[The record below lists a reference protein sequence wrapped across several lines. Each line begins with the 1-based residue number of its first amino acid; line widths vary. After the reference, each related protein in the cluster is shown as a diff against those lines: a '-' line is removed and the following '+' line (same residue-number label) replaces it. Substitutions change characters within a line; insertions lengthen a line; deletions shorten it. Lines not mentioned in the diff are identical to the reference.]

1 MDAKEYES
9 TEFYSYKFK
18 NFSTMIIIPA
28 AIFVLLLFIGSFF
41 VIRQSTVSS
50 VGVVEPTVV
59 IKQKNVNYDEGQV
72 VTKHGQKW
80 VAHVDQDSGISLMP
94 VMKAKN
100 KIKIVTY
107 VTSDKVSTIKK
118 GQSLTFSVP
127 TGDGLTRHLTGK
139 VKEIGV
145 YPVNMNKQN
154 MYEIISTAKVNDEN
168 IKYGMQGNVTIMTGR
183 STYLKYLL
191 DKVRNNK

>member
-1 MDAKEYES
+1 MDAKDYES

-18 NFSTMIIIPA
+18 NFSTMIIVPA
-28 AIFVLLLFIGSFF
+28 ALLVFLMFIGSFF
-41 VIRQSTVSS
+41 AIRQSTVSS
-50 VGVVEPTVV
+50 VGVIEPVTV
-59 IKQKNVNYDEGQV
+59 IKQKAANYDEGQI

-80 VAHVDQDSGISLMP
+80 VAHIDQDDAVNLMP
-94 VMKAKN
+94 MIAAKKKV
-100 KIKIVTY
+100 KIITY
-107 VTSDKVSTIKK
+107 VPSNKVSTIKK

>member
-1 MDAKEYES
+1 MDAKDYES
-9 TEFYSYKFK
+9 TEFYPYKFK
-18 NFSTMIIIPA
+18 NFSTMIIVPA
-28 AIFVLLLFIGSFF
+28 AILVFLVFIGSFF
-41 VIRQSTVSS
+41 ALRQSTVSS
-50 VGVVEPTVV
+50 VGVIEPVTV
-59 IKQKNVNYDEGQV
+59 IKQKAANYDEGQI

-80 VAHVDQDSGISLMP
+80 VAHIDQDDAVNLMP
-94 VMKAKN
+94 MIAAKKN
-100 KIKIVTY
+100 VKIITY
-107 VTSDKVSTIKK
+107 VPSNKVSTIKK

>member
-1 MDAKEYES
+1 MDAKDYES

-18 NFSTMIIIPA
+18 NFSTMIIVPA
-28 AIFVLLLFIGSFF
+28 ALLVFLMFIGSFF
-41 VIRQSTVSS
+41 AIRQSTVSS
-50 VGVVEPTVV
+50 VGVIEPVTV
-59 IKQKNVNYDEGQV
+59 IKQKAANYDEGQI

-80 VAHVDQDSGISLMP
+80 VAHIDQDDAVNLMP
-94 VMKAKN
+94 MIAAKKKV
-100 KIKIVTY
+100 KIITY
-107 VTSDKVSTIKK
+107 VPSNKVSTIKK
-118 GQSLTFSVP
+118 GQKINFSVP

-168 IKYGMQGNVTIMTGR
+168 IKYGMQGNVTIVTGR
-183 STYLKYLL
+183 STYFEYFL
-191 DKVRNNK
+191 DKVLNKR

>member
-41 VIRQSTVSS
+41 AIRQSTVSS

-127 TGDGLTRHLTGK
+127 AGDGLTRHLTGK

>member
-41 VIRQSTVSS
+41 AIRQSTVSS

-183 STYLKYLL
+183 STYLKSLL

>member
-41 VIRQSTVSS
+41 AIRQSTVSS

>member
-1 MDAKEYES
+1 MDAKNYES
-9 TEFYSYKFK
+9 TEFYSYKYR

-28 AIFVLLLFIGSFF
+28 AIFVLLLFVGSFF
-41 VIRQSTVSS
+41 AVRQNTVSS

-59 IKQKNVNYDEGQV
+59 IKRKNVNYDEGQV
-72 VTKHGQKW
+72 VTKYGQKW
-80 VAHVDQDSGISLMP
+80 VAHVDQGGGISLMP
-94 VMKAKN
+94 VMKPKS
-100 KIKIVTY
+100 KVKIVTY
-107 VTSDKVSTIKK
+107 VTSDKISTIKK

-139 VKEIGV
+139 AKEIGV

-154 MYEIISTAKVNDEN
+154 MYEIISTAKVNDEY

>member
-41 VIRQSTVSS
+41 AIRQSTVSS

-107 VTSDKVSTIKK
+107 VTSDKISTIKK

>member
-18 NFSTMIIIPA
+18 NFSTMIISPA

-41 VIRQSTVSS
+41 AIRQSTVSS

>member
-41 VIRQSTVSS
+41 AIRQSTVSS

-72 VTKHGQKW
+72 VTKYGQKW

-191 DKVRNNK
+191 DKGRNNK

>member
-1 MDAKEYES
+1 
-9 TEFYSYKFK
+9 
-18 NFSTMIIIPA
+18 
-28 AIFVLLLFIGSFF
+28 
-41 VIRQSTVSS
+41 
-50 VGVVEPTVV
+50 
-59 IKQKNVNYDEGQV
+59 
-72 VTKHGQKW
+72 
-80 VAHVDQDSGISLMP
+80 MP
-94 VMKAKN
+94 VMKPKSKV
-100 KIKIVTY
+100 KILTY
-107 VTSDKVSTIKK
+107 VTSDKISTIKK

>member
-41 VIRQSTVSS
+41 AIRQSTFSS
-50 VGVVEPTVV
+50 FGVVEPTVV

>member
-1 MDAKEYES
+1 MDAKDYES
-9 TEFYSYKFK
+9 TEFYPYKFK
-18 NFSTMIIIPA
+18 NFSTMIIVPA
-28 AIFVLLLFIGSFF
+28 AILVFLMFIGSFF
-41 VIRQSTVSS
+41 AIRQSTVSS
-50 VGVVEPTVV
+50 IGVVEPTVV
-59 IKQKNVNYDEGQV
+59 IKRKNVNYDEGQV
-72 VTKHGQKW
+72 VTKYGQKW
-80 VAHVDQDSGISLMP
+80 VAHVDQGGGISLMP
-94 VMKAKN
+94 VMKPKS
-100 KIKIVTY
+100 KVKIVTY
-107 VTSDKVSTIKK
+107 VTSDKISTIKK

>member
-1 MDAKEYES
+1 
-9 TEFYSYKFK
+9 
-18 NFSTMIIIPA
+18 
-28 AIFVLLLFIGSFF
+28 
-41 VIRQSTVSS
+41 
-50 VGVVEPTVV
+50 
-59 IKQKNVNYDEGQV
+59 
-72 VTKHGQKW
+72 
-80 VAHVDQDSGISLMP
+80 MP
-94 VMKAKN
+94 VMKPKS
-100 KIKIVTY
+100 KVKIVTY
-107 VTSDKVSTIKK
+107 VTSDKISTIKK

-168 IKYGMQGNVTIMTGR
+168 IKYGMQENVTIMTGR

>member
-1 MDAKEYES
+1 MDAKDYES

-28 AIFVLLLFIGSFF
+28 AILVFLVFIGSFF
-41 VIRQSTVSS
+41 ALRQSTVSS
-50 VGVVEPTVV
+50 VGVIEPVTV
-59 IKQKNVNYDEGQV
+59 IKQKAANYDEGQI

-80 VAHVDQDSGISLMP
+80 VAHIDQDDAVNLMP
-94 VMKAKN
+94 MIAAKKN
-100 KIKIVTY
+100 VKIITY
-107 VTSDKVSTIKK
+107 VPSNKVSTIKK

>member
-41 VIRQSTVSS
+41 AIRQSTVSS

-107 VTSDKVSTIKK
+107 VTSNKISTIEK
-118 GQSLTFSVP
+118 GQSLNFSVS
-127 TGDGLTRHLTGK
+127 TGDGLTRRLTGK
-139 VKEIGV
+139 VKKIGV

-154 MYEIISTAKVNDEN
+154 MYEIILTAKVNDEN
-168 IKYGMQGNVTIMTGR
+168 IKYGMQGNVTIVTGR
-183 STYLKYLL
+183 STYFEYFL
-191 DKVRNNK
+191 DKILNKR

>member
-1 MDAKEYES
+1 MDAKNYES
-9 TEFYSYKFK
+9 TEFYSYKYR

-41 VIRQSTVSS
+41 AIRQSTVSS

>member
-41 VIRQSTVSS
+41 AIRQSTVSS

-127 TGDGLTRHLTGK
+127 TGDGLTRHLTE
-139 VKEIGV
+139 EIGV

>member
-1 MDAKEYES
+1 MDAKNYES
-9 TEFYSYKFK
+9 TEFYSYKYR

-28 AIFVLLLFIGSFF
+28 AIFVLLLFVGSFF
-41 VIRQSTVSS
+41 AIRQSTVSS

-107 VTSDKVSTIKK
+107 VTSNKISTIKK
-118 GQSLTFSVP
+118 GQSLNFSVS
-127 TGDGLTRHLTGK
+127 TGDGLTRRLTGK
-139 VKEIGV
+139 VKKIGV

>member
-41 VIRQSTVSS
+41 AVRQSTVSS

-59 IKQKNVNYDEGQV
+59 IKQKKVSYDEGQV
-72 VTKHGQKW
+72 VMKHGQKW

-107 VTSDKVSTIKK
+107 VTSDKISTIKK
-118 GQSLTFSVP
+118 GQSLNFSVS
-127 TGDGLTRHLTGK
+127 TGDGLTKHLTGK
-139 VKEIGV
+139 VEKIGV

-168 IKYGMQGNVTIMTGR
+168 IKYGMQGNVTIVTGR
-183 STYLKYLL
+183 STYFEYFL
-191 DKVRNNK
+191 DKVLNKR

>member
-41 VIRQSTVSS
+41 AIRQSTVSS

-72 VTKHGQKW
+72 VTKYGQKW

>member
-41 VIRQSTVSS
+41 AIRQSTVSS

-183 STYLKYLL
+183 SAYLKYLL